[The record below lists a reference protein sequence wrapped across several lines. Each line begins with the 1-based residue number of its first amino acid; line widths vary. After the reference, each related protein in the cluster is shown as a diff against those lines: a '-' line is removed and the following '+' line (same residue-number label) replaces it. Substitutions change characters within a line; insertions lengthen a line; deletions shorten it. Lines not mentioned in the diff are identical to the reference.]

1 MSQSC
6 PVSTALPT
14 ITPRTRT
21 VGGCVTPLVEPRL
34 DEPLANRLAAA
45 AKALGD
51 PVRLRL
57 VDAVRQAAP
66 EAVCQ
71 CEIKPLFDI
80 SQPAVSKH
88 LKVLVEAGV
97 LGVERRGT
105 WAYYYVPDDSA
116 LEELDAW
123 LS

>member
-1 MSQSC
+1 MSAT
-6 PVSTALPT
+6 VPT
-14 ITPRTRT
+14 ITPRSRT
-21 VGGCVTPLVEPRL
+21 AGGCCTPVAEPRL
-34 DEPLANRLAAA
+34 EAPRAADLAKV

-51 PVRLRL
+51 PVRLRI

-80 SQPAVSKH
+80 SQPAISKH

-97 LGVERRGT
+97 LGVERRGA
-105 WAYYYVPDDSA
+105 WAYYYVPDDSTMED
-116 LEELDAW
+116 LEAW

>member
-1 MSQSC
+1 M
-6 PVSTALPT
+6 TTTLPT
-14 ITPRTRT
+14 ITPRSRT
-21 VGGCVTPLVEPRL
+21 TGGCCTPLVEPRL
-34 DEPLANRLAAA
+34 DPARAERLAKVV
-45 AKALGD
+45 KALAD
-51 PVRLRL
+51 PVRLRM

-71 CEIKPLFDI
+71 CEIKPLFGI

-88 LKVLVEAGV
+88 LKVLVESGV

-105 WAYYYVPDDSA
+105 WAYYYVPDDST
-116 LEELDAW
+116 LEELEAW

>member
-1 MSQSC
+1 MG
-6 PVSTALPT
+6 AAAPT
-14 ITPRTRT
+14 ITPRSRT
-21 VGGCVTPLVEPRL
+21 AGGCCTPLVEPRL
-34 DEPLANRLAAA
+34 DASRATRLATVAR
-45 AKALGD
+45 ALGD
-51 PVRLRL
+51 PVRLRM

-71 CEIKPLFDI
+71 CELTPLFDI

-97 LGVERRGT
+97 LSVERHGA
-105 WAYYYVPDDSA
+105 WAYYFVSDEST
-116 LEELDAW
+116 LEDLESW